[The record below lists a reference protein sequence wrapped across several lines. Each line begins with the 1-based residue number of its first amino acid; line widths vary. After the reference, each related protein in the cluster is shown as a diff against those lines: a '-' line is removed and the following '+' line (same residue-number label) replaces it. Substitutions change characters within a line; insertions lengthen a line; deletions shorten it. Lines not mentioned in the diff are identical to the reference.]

1 VARAHGLRGEVA
13 VKTFDP
19 ASEAL
24 FDVKRIA
31 LCAPGGDPRERAV
44 EHSRETKNE
53 VLLTL
58 DGVRTREAA
67 EVLVGSRVLVARMD
81 LAPPEEGEFFQGDL
95 VGLTAVDEQ
104 GNVVGK
110 VEAVWNTGPVPNLVI
125 RAGTEEWLVPF
136 TDAFVPSVDLEA
148 GRLVVRK
155 PEMVE

>member
-1 VARAHGLRGEVA
+1 LRGEVG

-31 LCAPGGDPRERAV
+31 VLTPGSELREWAV
-44 EHSRETKNE
+44 EHSRGTKDG

-58 DGVRTREAA
+58 EGVHTREGA
-67 EVLVGSRVLVARMD
+67 EALVGSRVRVARAD
-81 LAPPEEGEFFQGDL
+81 LPPPAEGEFFQGDL
-95 VGLTAVDEQ
+95 VGLIAVDEQ
-104 GNVVGK
+104 GATIGR

-125 RAGTEEWLVPF
+125 RDGQEELLVPF
-136 TDAFVPSVDLEA
+136 TDAFVPSVDLAA

-155 PEMVE
+155 PELVE